1 MSALRGRRRVT
12 DDRHATVGDGVTM
25 QEEHAQQLNN
35 ETRKSHRRRLYEM
48 MEFWLW
54 NYPEYFEVGTS
65 ILTEEEIQNE
75 MLFYHP
81 EVRNFNGRD
90 VVYEGLNVDMV
101 LAFFSSKKH
110 KPNGKMCSNENMRK
124 HHDAITFGASAVG
137 HLLPSA
143 YHSKMDK
150 FQNSFKKVALNVKL
164 MPCVD

>member
-1 MSALRGRRRVT
+1 
-12 DDRHATVGDGVTM
+12 
-25 QEEHAQQLNN
+25 
-35 ETRKSHRRRLYEM
+35 
-48 MEFWLW
+48 
-54 NYPEYFEVGTS
+54 
-65 ILTEEEIQNE
+65 

-101 LAFFSSKKH
+101 LAFFSSKKC
-110 KPNGKMCSNENMRK
+110 KPNGKMCSNENVRK

-150 FQNSFKKVALNVKL
+150 FHRTLSRRWHSMLN
-164 MPCVD
+164 